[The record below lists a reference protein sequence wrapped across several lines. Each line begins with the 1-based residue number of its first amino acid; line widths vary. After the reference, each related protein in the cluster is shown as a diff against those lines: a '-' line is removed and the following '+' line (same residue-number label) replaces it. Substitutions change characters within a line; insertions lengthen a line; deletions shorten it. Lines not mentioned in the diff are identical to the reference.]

1 MNALLEEFAPFL
13 SASCTPDQVD
23 DLVAAGYKDLY
34 IVRDDNKVFRRMYL
48 SHGRSITL
56 ESSLPAKAKIKT
68 PPPLEVKETVL
79 DTFFP
84 GGKIPMSF
92 LEDIEA
98 FFREVCQVQGSAVE
112 AHCFI
117 LWNDDRGYYIHV
129 PEQSVTGGTVEYSY
143 TDFPHEDCIV
153 LDIHSHGA
161 MGAFFSGTDDTD
173 DRSKIYISG
182 VIGKV
187 NTKQSEVTFRFNMQE
202 VKRPLQVGDIFAE
215 PKASHKVPQE
225 WLAKVK
231 KRTYATPVKYGKFTN
246 GKWEEGTT
254 RYPYYGMG
262 DPSYTSESD
271 AYGQSWGDLYSGKAV
286 GSLQSTVAA
295 PKQESDKKTATTK
308 SPTSESGQDER
319 AIYLEM
325 IKEDDTYDYIAAQK
339 GVPQADLVAEVMSGM
354 FALSGDDDVMLELFK
369 TAFEAMS
376 PRAQSKIQTNGLPF

>member
-1 MNALLEEFAPFL
+1 MIALLEEFAPFL
-13 SASCTPDQVD
+13 SASCSPDQVD
-23 DLVAAGYKDLY
+23 DLAAAGYKDLY

-48 SHGRSITL
+48 SHGRSVTL
-56 ESSLPAKAKIKT
+56 ESGLPSGAKIKT
-68 PPPLEVKETVL
+68 LPPLEVKETVL

-143 TDFPHEDCIV
+143 TDFPHDDCIV

-161 MGAFFSGTDDTD
+161 MGAFFSGTDNTD

-187 NTKQSEVTFRFNMQE
+187 NTKQPEVTFRFNMQE

-215 PKASHKVPQE
+215 SKSSRRVPEE

-231 KRTYATPVKYGKFTN
+231 KRTYTSPVKYGKFTN
-246 GKWEEGTT
+246 GKWEESTS
-254 RYPYYGMG
+254 RYPYYGAD

-271 AYGQSWGDLYSGKAV
+271 AYGQSWGELYSGKAM
-286 GSLQSTVAA
+286 GSLQSTAAA
-295 PKQESDKKTATTK
+295 PKLENNKTTTATRN
-308 SPTSESGQDER
+308 PPSESGSSER
-319 AIYLEM
+319 DIYLEM
-325 IKEDDTYDYIAAQK
+325 IKDDDTYDYMAAQK